1 LLTPRW
7 RKGKLAGLIVG
18 IIIALIIL
26 LIIAFL
32 LYKRQQKKKAL
43 MGEKGMVGGPEPV
56 GVGHRG
62 GDIGMQQ
69 RQNGV

>member
-1 LLTPRW
+1 MPRL

-18 IIIALIIL
+18 IIIALIL
-26 LIIAFL
+26 LLLLIAFL

-56 GVGHRG
+56 GVGHQG